1 MKKGIGPQRLGS
13 PAKMYKSPAKKFE
26 FIPTRKE
33 DGTANP
39 EALKLDQRTSNSKPI
54 EKSHKTNFGVKK
66 PKVNIK

>member
-1 MKKGIGPQRLGS
+1 MKKGIGPQGLGS

-26 FIPTRKE
+26 LIMKRKE

-39 EALKLDQRTSNSKPI
+39 ESIKADQTAENNKSIN
-54 EKSHKTNFGVKK
+54 KSHRTNFGVKK